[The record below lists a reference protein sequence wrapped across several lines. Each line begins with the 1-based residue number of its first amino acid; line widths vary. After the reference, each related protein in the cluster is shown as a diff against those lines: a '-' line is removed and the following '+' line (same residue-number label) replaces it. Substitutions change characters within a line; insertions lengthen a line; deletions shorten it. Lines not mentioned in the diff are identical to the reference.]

1 MSKTP
6 KTPKTPTTSTSTST
20 SASPQPSDIVAARK
34 ARQAAAPAAHA
45 GAEPSAVG
53 HQLACRGFAE
63 RLHRYRNGR
72 RVIVLGVPPAG
83 VELAAELARQL
94 EVTGDTLVVR
104 GLSVPSRPGRVLGAV
119 TSGGAL
125 HIDETQVQALNLGVG
140 VLESI
145 IASETE
151 QLRKDERRHRGSR
164 PPLVVEGATV
174 ILVDE
179 GITSGATMQAAVY
192 ALRSLRPASVVIAV
206 CSAPAGLVQRY
217 DELADEFICLH
228 ETCEADTPAAG

>member
-1 MSKTP
+1 MSNTRK
-6 KTPKTPTTSTSTST
+6 T
-20 SASPQPSDIVAARK
+20 SASAQPSDVVEAQK
-34 ARQAAAPAAHA
+34 AREALRSASHA
-45 GAEPSAVG
+45 GPEPSAAA
-53 HQLACRGFAE
+53 HQLACRSLAE

-83 VELAAELARQL
+83 VALAAELARQL

-125 HIDETQVQALNLGVG
+125 HIDEAQVQALDLGAG
-140 VLESI
+140 VLEPI

-151 QLRKDERRHRGSR
+151 QLRKDEHRHRGPR
-164 PPLVVEGATV
+164 PPLAVEGATV

-179 GITSGATMQAAVY
+179 GISSGATMQAAVY

-206 CSAPAGLVQRY
+206 CTAPAGLARRY

-228 ETCEADTPAAG
+228 ETRKADATVAG